1 MASDAEKKQQ
11 PEKEAKPVKV
21 AEKPVKAFEATYTV
35 EELLAASAAE
45 FKTNRVVV
53 RAALTKAGK
62 KSYTM
67 REAKQLIERMKN
79 KEVKA

>member
-1 MASDAEKKQQ
+1 MEPEKKAVEVKKPQ
-11 PEKEAKPVKV
+11 KPV
-21 AEKPVKAFEATYTV
+21 FEATYTIA
-35 EELLAASAAE
+35 ELVDASAE

-62 KSYTM
+62 DAYTM
-67 REAKQLIERMKN
+67 REARQLIEKMKN

>member
-1 MASDAEKKQQ
+1 MASDVEKKQ

-21 AEKPVKAFEATYTV
+21 AEKPAKVFEATYTV
-35 EELLAASAAE
+35 EELLAASAVE
-45 FKTNRVVV
+45 FKTNRVIV

-67 REAKQLIERMKN
+67 REAKALIEKMKN